1 MSTKVEFF
9 KMFKGKNW
17 IFPDSTKLN
26 IDWRGLFR
34 KSRMFNPFY
43 KNVLIINPTFEAYPG
58 WHDMCVS
65 VPVMKIENKDSQ

>member
-1 MSTKVEFF
+1 MGGIVIDIWEKSKFSQ
-9 KMFKGKNW
+9 KGAKNA
-17 IFPDSTKLN
+17 IVVQGGLN
-26 IDWRGLFR
+26 LQGY
-34 KSRMFNPFY
+34 PFH